1 MLNRSFC
8 LTGCTP
14 IQEGK
19 PGCVKQTLR
28 GKSMHR
34 SAFRIGSIVAI
45 LVCAACAGP
54 PVEDLMPTP
63 VLYSELDLSP
73 LDHIT
78 EQQRW
83 KPRRVYYATTRQ
95 RDPSPMRIDYSN
107 DEANLVSAGMALVGF
122 GGPQLSWSDLSEYSR
137 RSTRPDTIDLSI
149 AGLIEAGT
157 FMPSLEGP
165 VSEDSAEGLSW
176 LTADLNRSIDAA
188 RDKDLLIY
196 VHGAKVNFYNAN
208 VFAAMLDHF
217 MGRDMTSIAF
227 SWPTR
232 QNILAYGTGGDVERA
247 YRSAPALASLLEV
260 LAKHSNARRINI
272 VCWSAGGRVT
282 TAALK
287 ELYERNQGSDQD
299 PRERFRI
306 GTVYYAAADVPTSEF
321 AEALPGIN
329 ALANRIVVT
338 LSSKDGALNMGS
350 MFMGGGSRIGQRQQT
365 LSEDHLAAARDADR
379 LEIIDV
385 SRGWEGRGFD
395 ITGHRYW
402 MDHPWASS
410 DLVLAIRS
418 DFTAAERGLEPAGD
432 NGILWTIPANYPER
446 LRETFTKEGIQLR
459 NIEVLDEPD

>member
-1 MLNRSFC
+1 MLAV
-8 LTGCTP
+8 L
-14 IQEGK
+14 
-19 PGCVKQTLR
+19 
-28 GKSMHR
+28 
-34 SAFRIGSIVAI
+34 A
-45 LVCAACAGP
+45 CAACAGP

-73 LDHIT
+73 LDRIP

-95 RDPSPMRIDYSN
+95 REPTPMRIDYNNEES
-107 DEANLVSAGMALVGF
+107 ELIAAGLSLIGF
-122 GGPQLSWSDLSEYSR
+122 GGPQLSWSDLSDYSR
-137 RSTRPDTIDLSI
+137 VSERPDTVDLSI
-149 AGLIEAGT
+149 AGLLEAGS
-157 FMPSLEGP
+157 FKPSLEGP
-165 VSEDSAEGLSW
+165 VSEDDAEGLSW
-176 LTADLNRSIDAA
+176 LIADMNKSIDSA

-232 QNILAYGTGGDVERA
+232 QNILAYGMGDDRERA

-260 LAKHSNARRINI
+260 LAKRTHARRINI

-287 ELYERNQGSDQD
+287 ELYERNAGGDQD
-299 PRERFRI
+299 LRERLRI
-306 GTVYYAAADVPTSEF
+306 GTVYFAAADVPTTEF
-321 AEALPGIN
+321 LDALPSIDQ
-329 ALANRIVVT
+329 LANRVVVT
-338 LSSKDGALNMGS
+338 LSSKDEALNMGQT
-350 MFMGGGSRIGQRQQT
+350 FMGGGARIGQRDQNLDEGQI
-365 LSEDHLAAARDADR
+365 AAIREADR
-379 LEIIDV
+379 LEVIDV

-410 DLVLAIRS
+410 DLVLAIRT
-418 DFTAAERGLEPAGD
+418 DFSPEERGLESAGD
-432 NGILWTIPANYPER
+432 GGVLWALPADYPER
-446 LRETFTKEGIQLR
+446 LRKELTREGIRLR
-459 NIEVLDEPD
+459 IDDALNDGEE